1 MGRLAWGLMVLALP
15 ALAGAGESLAEAA
28 KKAKAARERNAKA
41 GVKAKSYTQDD
52 VEAAPKLAN
61 DPGSSAASPPAERP
75 GRAAGGGTS
84 SAGGGPAVDL
94 SGLEAP
100 PSSPPASAG
109 RDEATWRARA
119 AAARARVAAARKEY
133 ESWNSFHLV
142 PGEMLVD
149 AQGRPLVRTVEQLQA
164 KVAAARRALEAA
176 ERALE
181 NLEEAARRAGVP
193 PGWLR

>member
-1 MGRLAWGLMVLALP
+1 V
-15 ALAGAGESLAEAA
+15 
-28 KKAKAARERNAKA
+28 
-41 GVKAKSYTQDD
+41 
-52 VEAAPKLAN
+52 
-61 DPGSSAASPPAERP
+61 
-75 GRAAGGGTS
+75 
-84 SAGGGPAVDL
+84 
-94 SGLEAP
+94 
-100 PSSPPASAG
+100 
-109 RDEATWRARA
+109 
-119 AAARARVAAARKEY
+119 AAARARVAAARKEH

-149 AQGRPLVRTVEQLQA
+149 TQGRPLVRTVEQLQA